1 MASDD
6 FYKKMIGKGLNRDK
20 IKLWELPY
28 TNKDGSAGSIPQEII
43 SKYAKEFSIQ
53 ESQVSAI
60 LETLRTHALQKLA
73 EIEKFKSSGLA
84 TLKIKISG
92 IEGHKEIIPVEVNLS
107 CNGEELRKK
116 ISELLVDSNKH
127 FKLICSGRVI
137 ADDKVLQE
145 QNIKNGSQI
154 LVLCLKVTECEAKAD
169 DKISAEIQDFRHAA
183 ELLSRRAEQEHDEM
197 DIQIADQSGKPIQLP
212 PGEKRALTLAM
223 ALHEKGRQALKKK
236 NVTLAL
242 PLLLEADK
250 EFKQCRAD
258 ILNSVDNY
266 AILCLDIVW
275 CYLCLKQVEDLPDAE
290 ERLRS
295 SENFFEKSYGSDLQR
310 LMAVKDSSGEELALF
325 MKLHLLQG
333 IVAFHQHRM
342 QDASN
347 LLTKAE
353 QELQRL
359 DIDDDKITTVMSM
372 GFMEGE
378 TRLGLRA
385 CSGNV
390 ENAVAHIMK
399 RREEKKENARKR
411 RKERQKKNLV
421 KHLGQT
427 ADGNNVNVDVYEML
441 LGMGYPK
448 GASAE
453 ALRQANNDLNLA
465 LEVLQNHPEFLS
477 LPDPEPKPNVPIT
490 DGMIAQVTSMGFEP
504 DMAQRALLKHKGD
517 VAKAIEELVSCGG
530 NISSPESADQSP
542 STSSGAS
549 GSNPSDEEMS
559 NMKTPEQLR
568 EEREA
573 IDRLVSDLPEDE
585 EDYLD
590 INLEEEKQF
599 LKEYKSLL
607 ISLNV

>member
-1 MASDD
+1 MASDE
-6 FYKKMIGKGLNRDK
+6 FYKKQIGAKLNRDK
-20 IKLWELPY
+20 VKLWEPPY
-28 TNKDGSAGSIPQEII
+28 TNKDGGAGSIPQELIT
-43 SKYAKEFSIQ
+43 KYAAEIGIS
-53 ESQVSAI
+53 ESQVAAV
-60 LETLRTHALQKLA
+60 LDTLRTHALQKLA
-73 EIEKFKSSGLA
+73 EREKYKSSGLA

-92 IEGHKEIIPVEVNLS
+92 SQGTKQVMSVEISLT
-107 CNGEELRKK
+107 CKGEELRKK
-116 ISELLVDSNKH
+116 VCDSLDDSARH
-127 FKLICSGRVI
+127 FKMICSGRVI
-137 ADDKVLQE
+137 AEDKTLQE
-145 QNIKNGSQI
+145 QNIRNGSQI
-154 LVLCLKVTECEAKAD
+154 LALCLKVSETEAQAE

-183 ELLSRRAEQEHDEM
+183 ELLSNRAEQEYDEM

-275 CYLCLKQVEDLPDAE
+275 CYLCLKHVEDLPDAE
-290 ERLRS
+290 ERLRN
-295 SENFFEKSYGSDLQR
+295 SENFFQKSYGSDLQR
-310 LMAVKDSSGEELALF
+310 LMAVKGSSGEELALF

-342 QDASN
+342 EEASN
-347 LLTKAE
+347 LLSKAE

-359 DIDDDKITTVMSM
+359 DIDDDKITTVMAM
-372 GFMEGE
+372 GFSEGE

-385 CSGNV
+385 CDGNIQ
-390 ENAVAHIMK
+390 NAVAHIMK

-411 RKERQKKNLV
+411 REERHKKNLE
-421 KHLGQT
+421 KHLGKT
-427 ADGNNVNVDVYEML
+427 AGGKHVNVDVYQML

-477 LPDPEPKPNVPIT
+477 LPDPEPKPNVKIT
-490 DGMIAQVTSMGFEP
+490 DAMIAQVTSMGFEP
-504 DMAQRALLKHKGD
+504 EMAQRALAKHKGD
-517 VAKAIEELVSCGG
+517 VPKAIEELVSSGG
-530 NISSPESADQSP
+530 DIPPPAPGDQSP
-542 STSSGAS
+542 STSSGS
-549 GSNPSDEEMS
+549 SDSTTSEDSSSE
-559 NMKTPEQLR
+559 KTPEQLK
-568 EEREA
+568 EEKEA

-590 INLEEEKQF
+590 ISLDEEKQF
-599 LKEYKSLL
+599 LQEYKSLIL
-607 ISLNV
+607 SLRS